1 MECLHSIGEDLSGRF
16 DILTI
21 LQGLA
26 PSTPLKTAIHCI
38 FVCSPYIT
46 GWFTILPTLPYMY
59 YFSSL
64 SLIPAPKDWVCEV
77 SLSEEYG
84 KVYRTLGEWGRRK
97 RRNKEKKQTT
107 RKPQH

>member
-1 MECLHSIGEDLSGRF
+1 
-16 DILTI
+16 
-21 LQGLA
+21 
-26 PSTPLKTAIHCI
+26 
-38 FVCSPYIT
+38 
-46 GWFTILPTLPYMY
+46 MY

-97 RRNKEKKQTT
+97 RTVRNRNRRKEEWLKRPEKIKR
-107 RKPQH
+107 RKGIKN